1 MFGLSGCFGKRYKVD
16 YCGQKS
22 SFEGARDSYRPGD
35 KVELKFKY
43 IATDTDYYFYVDGER
58 VNPDYSDRDG
68 YVIRFSMPAHDVT
81 VKWSSKNSMIADPPF
96 EEKMLIDYY
105 TAVVGTDG
113 YDSHKEL
120 VLSTAEGGM
129 AKLERFVLPPGGEEE
144 TVETYLVPYEAADRC
159 YEAIGKAKMRKWDR
173 IGEDAGLCGGFTAV
187 KFLDDDGS
195 YVRVST
201 DKMPPDGERSMDG
214 IGAILSEYLLPGY
227 KYDKADDETSSAD

>member
-1 MFGLSGCFGKRYKVD
+1 MMKEKEVRKLYVIIILNNLELNRPNNGEGGVIPKKYYKIQFINDHNKKSIILFLLITAIGGTLMFGLSGCFGKRYKVD

-96 EEKMLIDYY
+96 EEKMLIDDY

-113 YDSHKEL
+113 Y
-120 VLSTAEGGM
+120 VLGGNPM
-129 AKLERFVLPPGGEEE
+129 IADAVRASARRRGG
-144 TVETYLVPYEAADRC
+144 DRRNISC
-159 YEAIGKAKMRKWDR
+159 A
-173 IGEDAGLCGGFTAV
+173 L
-187 KFLDDDGS
+187 
-195 YVRVST
+195 
-201 DKMPPDGERSMDG
+201 
-214 IGAILSEYLLPGY
+214 
-227 KYDKADDETSSAD
+227 